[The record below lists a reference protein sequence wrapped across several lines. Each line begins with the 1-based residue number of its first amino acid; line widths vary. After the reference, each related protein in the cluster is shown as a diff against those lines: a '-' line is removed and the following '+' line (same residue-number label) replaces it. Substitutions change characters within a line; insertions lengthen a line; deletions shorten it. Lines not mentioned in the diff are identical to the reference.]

1 MGERCHRAPATS
13 AASPYGRL
21 PCGRGGAGLT
31 PPTPRTAHFLP
42 PTSPGP
48 PERQH
53 SQEEAH
59 PAHLHRAPDLCPGED
74 LRADQVLGGSREGA
88 AGILAG
94 DDRVTGQGE
103 CVKDKKVSAWQRGAP
118 LSWQP
123 QLSGRPSWCLGTACP
138 PNPGDG
144 NNDPNTKWLSS
155 PEPCSESLMCSSP
168 FKPHSNLAVGLITHL
183 TGEETISAE
192 PLAPGHWLVSEY
204 PGLEGS
210 NLMPAPP
217 PHGRG

>member
-1 MGERCHRAPATS
+1 MQKAKNTS
-13 AASPYGRL
+13 LCFVRKGMVGFSPPQL
-21 PCGRGGAGLT
+21 CVFANS
-31 PPTPRTAHFLP
+31 AQSCSS
-42 PTSPGP
+42 SP
-48 PERQH
+48 ELL
-53 SQEEAH
+53 E
-59 PAHLHRAPDLCPGED
+59 LIDLCPGED